1 MKVSH
6 SELSKNEILAKE
18 STIEGG
24 KRLITTSYQTFKAKL
39 NQLRLQGKII
49 KSFAHKDNQYRL
61 EW

>member
-6 SELSKNEILAKE
+6 SELSKNETLSKE

-24 KRLITTSYQTFKAKL
+24 KRLITTSYQIFKAKL